1 MYGDGTNDAPALA
14 QANLAVV
21 MNSGT
26 LAAKEA
32 CDLVDMD
39 SDPTKFLEI
48 AETARQMLTRRR
60 SLATFS
66 MAADLSKYI
75 LILPVV
81 FAATYP
87 AVNALNFS
95 RLASPSRAI
104 LSAVIFNI
112 VVIFLLLLLAVPGL
126 EARASSDPR
135 RLQHRLWAYGLVGL
149 LLPWIGIKLIDAGLA
164 TFRLG

>member
-48 AETARQMLTRRR
+48 AEIGRQMLTRRR
-60 SLATFS
+60 SLFTFS

-75 LILPVV
+75 FILPVV

-87 AVNALNFS
+87 ALNALNFS
-95 RLASPSRAI
+95 RLASPRSAI

-112 VVIFLLLLLAVPGL
+112 VVIVPLLLAVRGL
-126 EARASSDPR
+126 EARASSNPR
-135 RLQHRLWAYGLVGL
+135 RLEHRLWAYGLVGL
-149 LLPWIGIKLIDAGLA
+149 LLPWIGIKLIDAGLT